1 MLYKYDRS
9 RLLTSLVIA
18 FALIAAACGGSSSDA
33 GSSADGQGEVD
44 SGDGIVAGNDGGDES
59 NGSDDNG
66 GADSSTDAQQ
76 GNATY
81 CQDFAE
87 VTQNPDDVPEDG
99 GVVDLLIPVIED
111 VSANGPQENAE
122 ELSDFAASLR
132 NARAIQR
139 GEEPE
144 GGLFEV
150 TDQAEVLGRS
160 DEIIETFL
168 AIILADCPG
177 SEGGV
182 ALLRGESASTTE
194 VAVIAREDVPIA
206 GPIGQEISVGA
217 VSVRIDSA
225 ILSNVDPE
233 YWFDD
238 TQTEGTDDLN
248 LFVDFAM
255 TNNDPNSQNLVPIGD
270 PSLFIDGE
278 STEFWVR
285 PEGEVL
291 SVLEANESGS
301 QTIVFY
307 VPDDVV
313 LPLTL
318 ERLAVGLGDR
328 SAPTRIEF
336 DPAVAPEATAGPVT
350 GTISG
355 SPVAYE
361 AGNPCVF
368 PHTVSLD
375 SATFSTEAPVEVSID
390 NLLPRSDGSQWMFLE
405 GTVSSLS
412 TSECSAASSFFS
424 TLIIPGN
431 IVLELDGETP
441 FFVEIQPNETLEPGE
456 AIDFQFLVPV
466 EDDVASIQLLIGD
479 ETSPGIIEVGRS

>member
-44 SGDGIVAGNDGGDES
+44 SGDGIVAGNGGGDES
-59 NGSDDNG
+59 NGGDDNG

-336 DPAVAPEATAGPVT
+336 DPAVAPEAAAGPVT